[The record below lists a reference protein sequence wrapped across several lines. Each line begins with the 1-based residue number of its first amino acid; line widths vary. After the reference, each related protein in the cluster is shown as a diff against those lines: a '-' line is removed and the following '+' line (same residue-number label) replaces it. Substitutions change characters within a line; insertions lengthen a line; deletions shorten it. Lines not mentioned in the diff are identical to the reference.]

1 MTTIERVESQ
11 IGRDDHIAVTI
22 VDTDVHPLPVSTD
35 VLKSYAPAEWV
46 DKIWPTGNAVSPMSY
61 FYDTPDSFKTSSLRM
76 DSWPPS
82 GGVAGSDPDYAAQQ
96 LLVDAG
102 VSIASLEPMCDAQLP
117 AGRTRAQVHLQ
128 RLARRR
134 LAGQAQRARP
144 LARVDQRQRAD
155 TGAGGA

>member
-1 MTTIERVESQ
+1 MTTIERAESST
-11 IGRDDHIAVTI
+11 GRDGEIAVTI
-22 VDTDVHPLPVSTD
+22 VDTDVHPLPVSAD

-76 DSWPPS
+76 DSWPPN

-102 VSIASLEPMCDAQLP
+102 VSIA
-117 AGRTRAQVHLQ
+117 
-128 RLARRR
+128 
-134 LAGQAQRARP
+134 
-144 LARVDQRQRAD
+144 
-155 TGAGGA
+155 